1 MTMTTEMKNKSSST
15 AVIITAAGSSTRIGT
30 GCKKEYAKM
39 SRSGGTILSAA
50 AEAFLLSIQIETLVI
65 TFQAGTGKQGEQ
77 NAKEALFASPTVKSF
92 FSKDNAPEL
101 VFVEGGSTRQESVFN
116 ALKAISKETS
126 PEYVIIHDGARPF
139 VTKDIISQL
148 CDGLQK
154 YDAVTCGIQPVD
166 TQKEIDSDGTILR
179 HLKRSNLCA
188 VQTPQGF
195 KYSLLLEAHK
205 KARNDGKEY
214 TDDTEI
220 WTQYVGSPVYITEG
234 SSKNKKITFIEDLQ
248 DVQEKTMKQR
258 IGIGYDLHRLVENRN
273 LVIGGVIIP
282 FDKGEAGHS
291 DGDVLLHAVTDALL
305 GAASL
310 GDIGE
315 MFPPSDAKW
324 KDADSKELLKQAWQR
339 VLDAGWNLGNL
350 DCVLKL
356 EKPKLLPYR
365 NEIINSIAN
374 ILNVSSDKVFV
385 KAKTGE
391 GLEAVGKG
399 EAIEA
404 YATCLLESDN

>member
-1 MTMTTEMKNKSSST
+1 MMMEMKNKSSLGL
-15 AVIITAAGSSTRIGT
+15 IITAAGSSSRIGT
-30 GCKKEYAKM
+30 GCKKEYVQM
-39 SRSGGTILSAA
+39 SPSGRTVLSAA
-50 AEAFLLSIQIETLVI
+50 AEAFLLSLEIETIII
-65 TFQAGTGKQGEQ
+65 TFKAGTGKSGEQ
-77 NAKEALFASPTVKSF
+77 SAKDAFFAD
-92 FSKDNAPEL
+92 SKIKKIFEQQNAPNL
-101 VFVEGGSTRQESVFN
+101 LFVEGGSTRQESVFN
-116 ALKAISKETS
+116 GLKALSNK
-126 PEYVIIHDGARPF
+126 PPKYVIIHDGARPY
-139 VTKDIISQL
+139 VTKEIIL
-148 CDGLQK
+148 ELYNGLQK

-166 TQKEIDSDGTILR
+166 TQKEINPNNTIER
-179 HLKRSNLCA
+179 HLRRSNLCA
-188 VQTPQGF
+188 VQTPQAF
-195 KYSLLLEAHK
+195 NFSLLIEAHK
-205 KARNDGKEY
+205 KANCNGQEY

-220 WTQYVGSPVYITEG
+220 WTHYIGTPVYITKG
-234 SSKNKKITFIEDLQ
+234 SSTNKKITFAEDLQ
-248 DVQEKTMKQR
+248 SAQAQGKTMKQR
-258 IGIGYDLHRLVENRN
+258 IGLGYDLHKLVENRK
-273 LVIGGVIIP
+273 LVIGGVTIP

-291 DGDVLLHAVTDALL
+291 DGDVLLHAITDALL

-374 ILNVSSDKVFV
+374 ILNISCDKVFV